1 MSGRRVMST
10 ALIIFQF
17 LLQLTSSKVHSYVLP
32 PQILMTPKCSTRF
45 FILLTL
51 LPGPSSRL
59 DWGLLESNRMVILH
73 QQNTGVVDAQ

>member
-1 MSGRRVMST
+1 MST
-10 ALIIFQF
+10 ALIMVQF

-59 DWGLLESNRMVILH
+59 DWDLFESNCMVIFH